1 MEEMEI
7 QTTFN
12 TDSLIDMME
21 VSKDEEE
28 TEPAEE

>member
-12 TDSLIDMME
+12 SDSLIDMME
-21 VSKDEEE
+21 VSEDEEK
-28 TEPAEE
+28 TDSAEE